1 MPIMPRVL
9 QIIGFLFFVILLLL
23 LWAGL
28 LQRVT
33 IDEVALEPMYG
44 VYLQH
49 YGSYA
54 TIPSTLAEVKRY
66 LDAQEIDTEV
76 TFGYY
81 LQDPKITPQSLLTSW
96 VGVIVDEPIEIEEP
110 FQVLTMTPDTYVHA
124 QFQGHPY
131 FAPFKVYGKMDEYM
145 RRLSLDRTV
154 PSLEVYT
161 PHRWGQYLIDVYRLK
176 RNLSNPEATQ

>member
-1 MPIMPRVL
+1 MHTMPKLL
-9 QIIGFLFFVILLLL
+9 QVIGFIFFVVLILL

-33 IDEVALEPMYG
+33 VSEVTRDPVYG
-44 VYLQH
+44 VYLNH

-66 LDAQEIDTEV
+66 LDARGVSTEV

-81 LQDPKITPQSLLTSW
+81 LQDPKKTPQSLLTSW
-96 VGVIVDEPIEIEEP
+96 VGVIVEEPLELDEP
-110 FQVLTMTPDTYVHA
+110 FQLLTMTPDTYVHA

-131 FAPFKVYGKMDEYM
+131 FAPLKVYGKMDEYM
-145 RRLSLDRTV
+145 RRLSLDQTV
-154 PSLEVYT
+154 PSLEMYT

-176 RNLSNPEATQ
+176 RSLSSPEVTQ